1 MRYEITIALRYL
13 ISKQSVRE
21 PTIIGLLTIAG
32 LALSTGMMIVVLAVF
47 AGFEGDL
54 RDKILGTHAH
64 VLVTGPEEDV
74 VENPDPLVET
84 ILEQP
89 YVNGVSPFV
98 ESEVMIA
105 SSTNYSGMVVRGLN
119 PQQKRPASD
128 FRAYLI
134 EGDMQWLNDSKQ
146 AFSVREAARWDSDN
160 PTLDEIDALQRQI
173 EQTQQEIRRIREQAD
188 KGLDIHGDPLPDIHT
203 PTPRDARANTH
214 VKTPSTNDK
223 GEDKADDAMPA
234 LPAPHSEA
242 KVQKNRDDELMPSLP
257 GPSTVHGE
265 NAQEEDELMP
275 RLPTPSYAKEEA
287 DPWDDEDLMPAL
299 PAPRK
304 GAKPSLP
311 VTDARDPSLPPLPFA
326 SIDGEDNAMETDE
339 HPDLPG
345 ILIGTELQDILNVL
359 IGDTVNLI
367 TPDGDLGPN
376 GLIPRSRPYRVV
388 GVFYTGF
395 YLYDSGMGV
404 VDIDAARSLLNIPA
418 NEVTGIEVRTPDLNN
433 AYRVAESL
441 GGTFAALGRGDLEV
455 RDWRELNHSL
465 FVALKIERMAM
476 AAVLIFFIAIS
487 GLLVLLVVWM
497 FVIEKRK
504 EIAILKAVGASRSN
518 ILRIFL
524 TQGVTMGII
533 GAGLGLLLALGF
545 VGIAVY
551 VGIPLNPDDY
561 YIDRLPIEI
570 SAWEFVLV
578 TLSALVVTVL
588 ATLLP
593 ALQAANLDPV
603 TGLRDDQDNN

>member
-21 PTIIGLLTIAG
+21 PTVIGLLTIAG

-64 VLVTGPEEDV
+64 ILVTGPEEDV
-74 VENPDPLVET
+74 VKNPDPIVDA

-89 YVNGVSPFV
+89 NVNGVSPFV

-105 SSTNYSGMVVRGLN
+105 STTNYSGMVVRGLN
-119 PQQKRPASD
+119 PRQKLPASN
-128 FRAYLI
+128 FQSYLI
-134 EGDMQWLNDSKQ
+134 EGDMQWLNDSRQ
-146 AFSVREAARWDSDN
+146 AFAVRDPARWDSDN
-160 PTLDEIDALQRQI
+160 PTFDEIDALQRQI
-173 EQTQQEIRRIREQAD
+173 EQTQQEIRKIREQAD
-188 KGLDIHGDPLPDIHT
+188 RGLDIHGEPLPKSAS
-203 PTPRDARANTH
+203 PRTEQAEKTTKNSALSRSEKENEALMPSLPDPPSKAEAARA
-214 VKTPSTNDK
+214 
-223 GEDKADDAMPA
+223 GEDLMPD
-234 LPAPHSEA
+234 LPAPTT
-242 KVQKNRDDELMPSLP
+242 NDDEELMPSLP
-257 GPSTVHGE
+257 APQHASRAVDEAE
-265 NAQEEDELMP
+265 NDAWDDDFLMP
-275 RLPTPSYAKEEA
+275 SLPP
-287 DPWDDEDLMPAL
+287 
-299 PAPRK
+299 PRK

-311 VTDARDPSLPPLPFA
+311 TTVVDDPTLPPLPDVPWDEDAQDSTA
-326 SIDGEDNAMETDE
+326 SAFEEED

-345 ILIGTELQDILNVL
+345 IIIGTELQDILNVL

-404 VDIDAARSLLNIPA
+404 VDIDAARSLLNIGSD
-418 NEVTGIEVRTPDLNN
+418 EVTGIEVRTPDLNN
-433 AYRVAESL
+433 AHRVGE
-441 GGTFAALGRGDLEV
+441 ALGQQFAGMGLSELEV
-455 RDWRELNHSL
+455 RDWRELNQSL

-504 EIAILKAVGASRSN
+504 EIAVLKAVGASRGN
-518 ILRIFL
+518 IMRIFL

-545 VGIAVY
+545 VGVAVY

>member
-13 ISKQSVRE
+13 ISKQSARE

-32 LALSTGMMIVVLAVF
+32 LALSTGMMIIVLAVF

-64 VLVTGPEEDV
+64 ILVTGADDEVVTDPEPI
-74 VENPDPLVET
+74 VEK
-84 ILEQP
+84 IREQSN
-89 YVNGVSPFV
+89 VAGVSPFV

-105 SSTNYSGMVVRGLN
+105 SQTNYSGMVVRGLDVAQ
-119 PQQKRPASD
+119 PMPASD
-128 FRAYLI
+128 FSAYLI
-134 EGDMQWLNDSKQ
+134 EGDLDWLRDSRQ
-146 AFSVREAARWDSDN
+146 SFALRERAEWDSEN
-160 PTLDEIDALQRQI
+160 PTLDDIEALQRQI
-173 EQTQQEIRRIREQAD
+173 SSTQQEIDRIRSQA
-188 KGLDIHGDPLPDIHT
+188 KLGLDIDGNPLPDFEQDTDERKNID
-203 PTPRDARANTH
+203 R
-214 VKTPSTNDK
+214 
-223 GEDKADDAMPA
+223 KADPSLRRSAQRNTQNN
-234 LPAPHSEA
+234 A
-242 KVQKNRDDELMPSLP
+242 KVADEDTDADEDLMPSLP
-257 GPSTVHGE
+257 GP
-265 NAQEEDELMP
+265 AQRADAGADGGDLLMP
-275 RLPTPSYAKEEA
+275 RLPAPSSARAATNE
-287 DPWDDEDLMPAL
+287 DDLLMPGL
-299 PAPRK
+299 PPPRQ

-311 VTDARDPSLPPLPFA
+311 ASDAGDGPSP
-326 SIDGEDNAMETDE
+326 SETSDEDALAEVDVDDT
-339 HPDLPG
+339 PDLPG
-345 ILIGTELQDILNVL
+345 IVIGTELQGILNVL

-376 GLIPRSRPYRVV
+376 GLIPRSRPFRVV

-404 VDIDAARSLLNIPA
+404 IDIDSARGLLNIPS
-418 NEVTGIEVRTPDLNN
+418 NEVTGIEVRTPDLHT
-433 AYRVAESL
+433 AYRVAE
-441 GGTFAALGRGDLEV
+441 ALEVSFQANDVHDLEV
-455 RDWRELNHSL
+455 KDWRELNQSL
-465 FVALKIERMAM
+465 FVALKVERLAM

-504 EIAILKAVGASRSN
+504 EIAILKAIGATRGN
-518 ILRIFL
+518 IMRIFL
-524 TQGVTMGII
+524 TQGVAMGIV

-545 VGIAVY
+545 VAIAVY

-561 YIDRLPIEI
+561 YIDRLPIEV

-593 ALQAANLDPV
+593 ALQAARLDPV
-603 TGLRDDQDNN
+603 MGLRDDQDNN